1 MEGNEDFFVD
11 VCADDGG
18 KNICTLAKAQ
28 NGKESRWIGHRMF
41 LDEAGERAR
50 RLGLRRCVVQAIS
63 NSDVVQHSFSSSTRP
78 PTINQQWTIATVS

>member
-1 MEGNEDFFVD
+1 MEGTEDFFVD

-50 RLGLRRCVVQAIS
+50 RLCSAGNFKLRCHYTLIPDSR
-63 NSDVVQHSFSSSTRP
+63 
-78 PTINQQWTIATVS
+78 